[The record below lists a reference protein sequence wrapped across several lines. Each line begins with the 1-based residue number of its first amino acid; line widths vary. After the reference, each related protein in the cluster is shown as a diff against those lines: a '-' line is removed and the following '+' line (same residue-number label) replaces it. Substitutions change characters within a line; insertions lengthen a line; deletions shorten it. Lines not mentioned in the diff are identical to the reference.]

1 MSAEEAAAP
10 GAAFKEEGNALFK
23 AGEYLKAAAA
33 YTKAIKAEP
42 SNHVYYSNR
51 ANAFL
56 KLSKAGKALAD
67 AEKCLEL
74 APDFVKG
81 YHRKASALH
90 ASEKG
95 DEACEVLLSAIEKGL
110 DTNNDMVRMGIAI
123 KGKTFVQLAA
133 SKRPGGPPP
142 PAANDKENGAPAPPS
157 AGKQQQQAAPK
168 AGGAPP
174 AGGGGGTHLYQLDQE
189 SFAGLM
195 IKDVFTE
202 VLEKKKVPTIVYM
215 QPGYPKPG
223 QLEEPGLAAVGV
235 EHAFA
240 SPQTL
245 TNCAEFLGKHIAET
259 GSQSAMIV
267 VRKGHVQYPCVWKGK
282 GKGKWPCDDKKDGII
297 MQLEARGARAVFFTE
312 IASAKGGGYTVGETH
327 QLDAEEFGLFPR
339 LFK

>member
-133 SKRPGGPPP
+133 SKRPGGRRRPRRTTRRT
-142 PAANDKENGAPAPPS
+142 ARRRRLRR
-157 AGKQQQQAAPK
+157 QAA
-168 AGGAPP
+168 AAGGAEGGGAPP
-174 AGGGGGTHLYQLDQE
+174 AGGGGGTHLYQLDPE